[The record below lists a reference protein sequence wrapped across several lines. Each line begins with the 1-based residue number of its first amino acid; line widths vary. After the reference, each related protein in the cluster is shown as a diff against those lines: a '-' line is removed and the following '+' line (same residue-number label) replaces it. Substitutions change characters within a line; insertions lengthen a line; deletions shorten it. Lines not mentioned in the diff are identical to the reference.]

1 MSNPSASSVRRISL
15 EEFIALAD
23 EMAALVRAGVPL
35 ERGLAGAASGFSKR
49 SSQLVPQIAARMQ
62 AGETLSHI
70 IATSPEALPPA
81 YAAVLE
87 AGIRSGRISSA
98 LEGLASSARR
108 AADLRRMTAAAL
120 VYPLLVVLVAYGLF
134 LFSILRLQ
142 PTVANA
148 YRRLNVP
155 TTKLNTVLSNLGAT
169 APYWAPVLPIAIVAA
184 LAIWW
189 RRSGR
194 AMRANGQGALAFLP
208 TNRLMRYG
216 RLAAFADTLALLIEH
231 DAPLASSV
239 VLAADASGDDELSA
253 AARRLASNVNRG
265 DAGPSSTAE
274 TGLPPV
280 LAWLLSG
287 DMTQGNLVEALRRS
301 ADSYRVRASRLE
313 EQLRLYLPLGLIF
326 VLGCTS
332 IVIYALTVFLPWYH
346 LLYEIPS
353 HT

>member
-15 EEFIALAD
+15 DEFIALAD

-35 ERGLAGAASGFSKR
+35 ERGLVGAASGFTKR
-49 SSQLVPQIAARMQ
+49 SSQLVAQITQRMQ
-62 AGETLSHI
+62 AGETLAQI

-108 AADLRRMTAAAL
+108 AADLRRMTAASL

-134 LFSILRLQ
+134 LFSVLRLQ
-142 PTVANA
+142 PTVENA

-155 TTKLNTVLSNLGAT
+155 TTELNTVLSSLGST
-169 APYWAPVLPIAIVAA
+169 AKYWAPVLPMAIVAG

-189 RRSGR
+189 RRSGQ
-194 AMRANGQGALAFLP
+194 AMRANGRGALVFLP
-208 TNRLMRYG
+208 TNRLRRYG

-265 DAGPSSTAE
+265 DAGASSAAE
-274 TGLPPV
+274 TGLPPM

-287 DMTQGNLVEALRRS
+287 DMTQANLVEALRRS
-301 ADSYRVRASRLE
+301 ADSYRARASRLE
-313 EQLRLYLPLGLIF
+313 EQLRLYLPLGLILC
-326 VLGCTS
+326 LGGAS

>member
-1 MSNPSASSVRRISL
+1 MSIPSASSVRRISL
-15 EEFIALAD
+15 DEFIALAD

-35 ERGLAGAASGFSKR
+35 ERGLVDAAPGFTKR
-49 SSQLVPQIAARMQ
+49 SSQLVAKIAERMQ
-62 AGETLSHI
+62 AGETLSQI
-70 IATSPEALPPA
+70 IATRPEALPPA

-108 AADLRRMTAAAL
+108 AADLRRMTAASL

-134 LFSILRLQ
+134 LFSVLRLQ

-155 TTKLNTVLSNLGAT
+155 TTELNTVLSNLGAT
-169 APYWAPVLPIAIVAA
+169 ANYWGPVLPIAIVAL

-194 AMRANGQGALAFLP
+194 AMRANGRGVLAFLP

-231 DAPLASSV
+231 DAPLASS
-239 VLAADASGDDELSA
+239 A
-253 AARRLASNVNRG
+253 
-265 DAGPSSTAE
+265 AE

-287 DMTQGNLVEALRRS
+287 DMAQANLVEALRRS
-301 ADSYRVRASRLE
+301 ADSYRARASRLE
-313 EQLRLYLPLGLIF
+313 EQMRLYLPLGLIL